1 MTHNDNRP
9 GPKFFPAS
17 PGCLLIALVFGFVL
31 GYFIGA
37 RALPGALPWLFA
49 FMFAF
54 FFGALA
60 FIFTGMTSRR
70 DRGIVT
76 ETFVAIPAA
85 LVISLKNAIA
95 EANPPSHLTVSQVGK
110 LDAILAELEELAR
123 LLKKQPRAGQDPALQ
138 PRLEEIAAE
147 WLTPD
152 QLEHWLVSNNF

>member
-1 MTHNDNRP
+1 MTQNNNRP
-9 GPKFFPAS
+9 GPKLSFAG
-17 PGCLLIALVFGFVL
+17 PGCLLIALVFGFGL

-76 ETFVAIPAA
+76 ETFVAIPAS
-85 LVISLKNAIA
+85 LVSSLKNAIA
-95 EANPPSHLTVSQVGK
+95 EANPPSHLTASEVGK

-123 LLKKQPRAGQDPALQ
+123 LLKKQPRAGQDPALP

-152 QLEHWLVSNNF
+152 QLEHWLVNNNF

>member
-1 MTHNDNRP
+1 MTQKDNRP
-9 GPKFFPAS
+9 GLKQSFAN
-17 PGCLLIALVFGFVL
+17 PGCLLVALVVGFVL

-85 LVISLKNAIA
+85 LVLSLKDAIA
-95 EANPPSHLTVSQVGK
+95 EANPPSHLSVSEVGK
-110 LDAILAELEELAR
+110 LDATLAELDELGR
-123 LLKKQPRAGQDPALQ
+123 LLKKQPRAGQNPALQ
-138 PRLEEIAAE
+138 TKLEEIAAE

-152 QLEHWLVSNNF
+152 QMERWLVNNNF